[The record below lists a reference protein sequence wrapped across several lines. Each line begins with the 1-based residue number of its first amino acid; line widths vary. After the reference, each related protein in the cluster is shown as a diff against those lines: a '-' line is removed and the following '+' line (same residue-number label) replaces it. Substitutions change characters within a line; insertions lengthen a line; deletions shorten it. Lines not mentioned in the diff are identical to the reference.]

1 MNPNLDLFEAVSRVY
16 AENPDVAIDNKT
28 LYTKVLNLTG
38 MDDAALKATEPV
50 GTKGEK
56 HSLLARKI
64 RWFQQTLKHA
74 GVIEKVASG
83 DKASRKGI
91 WALVK
96 PANKNE
102 TLDMVHEEVAV
113 AAYSTHLGIAIL
125 GWAERVFSQL
135 DTEISV
141 IITSPP
147 YPLKSAREYGNPKES
162 EYVDWICK
170 TLEPAIK
177 RLAPGGSVCLNV
189 SNDVFMDHSPARS
202 LYQERLVL
210 ALHDR
215 LGLQKMD
222 NLIWAN
228 FSKAPGPFQWASK
241 QRVQLNNAYES
252 VYWLTNDPLKVMS
265 NNNRV
270 LQPHTPEHLK
280 LIAKGGYDKFAI
292 NSDGAHRKYPGSYG
306 NPTAGKIPRNV
317 LQYGHACGRQR
328 DYKKVA
334 EANGWKAHGAPMP
347 YKLVK
352 FLLEFLTV
360 PGQLA
365 VDPMAGSATLAD
377 AAEDTGNRWLI
388 TERIL
393 QYVMGSS
400 YRFEGRPGFERHL
413 QAGAH

>member
-1 MNPNLDLFEAVSRVY
+1 MLSSFLTTWLDFSFFRY
-16 AENPDVAIDNKT
+16 PDHAIDNAK
-28 LYTKVLNLTG
+28 LYPMVAELAG
-38 MDDAALKATEPV
+38 ISSDDLQAVMPI
-50 GTKGEK
+50 GHKGEK
-56 HSLLARKI
+56 HNVVARKI

-74 GVIEKVASG
+74 GIIEKVPG
-83 DKASRKGI
+83 KKGV
-91 WALVK
+91 WSLVK
-96 PANKNE
+96 PANKAE
-102 TLDMVHEEVAV
+102 TLDMVMENVAV

-125 GWAERVFSQL
+125 GWAERVFSGL
-135 DTEISV
+135 DQEISC

-147 YPLKSAREYGNPKES
+147 YPLKNAREYGNPKEA

-170 TLEPAIK
+170 TLEPVIK

-215 LGLQKMD
+215 LGLHKMD

-228 FSKAPGPFQWASK
+228 FSKAPGPIQWASK
-241 QRVQLNNAYES
+241 TRFQLNNAYES
-252 VYWLTNDPLKVMS
+252 VYWMTNDPLKVMS
-265 NNNRV
+265 NNQRV

-280 LIAKGGYDKFAI
+280 LIAKGGYDKYAV

-306 NPTAGKIPRNV
+306 NPTEGKIPRNV
-317 LQYGHACGRQR
+317 LQFGHACGRQR
-328 DYKKVA
+328 AYKAEA

-360 PGQLA
+360 PGQLV

-377 AAEDTGNRWLI
+377 AAEDAGNPWI
-388 TERIL
+388 ISERIL
-393 QYVMGSS
+393 QYIMGSS
-400 YRFEGRPGFERHL
+400 YRFAGRPGFERHL
-413 QAGAH
+413 TA